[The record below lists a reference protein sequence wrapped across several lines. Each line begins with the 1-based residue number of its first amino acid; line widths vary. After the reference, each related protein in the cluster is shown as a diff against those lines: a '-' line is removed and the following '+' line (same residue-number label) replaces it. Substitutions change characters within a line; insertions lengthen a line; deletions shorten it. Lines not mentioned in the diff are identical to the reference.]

1 MRGGLT
7 IGEFA
12 QLTHLSVRT
21 LRRYH
26 ESGLL
31 EPAAV
36 DPASGYRFY
45 TTGQIPSA
53 QVIHRLRELDVP
65 LAEVGQ
71 ILATDDPAVRAEL
84 IAGHLDRLQA
94 SLDRTRAAVGSLQ
107 RLLRPDTGDLAVTV
121 RSEPARTVAAITG
134 VVDVGNVLEWY
145 DDAMTELDGVIG
157 GRLGPPGGRYDNE
170 LFSTGRGRVVV
181 YRPATDPP
189 SSGRVRPLDLPAVE
203 LAATVH
209 RGTHDD
215 IDVTYGRLGAWVV
228 EHALAVDGPVHETYV
243 VGPGDDPDP
252 ASWRT
257 EIGWPVFRLAG

>member
-1 MRGGLT
+1 MQGGLT

-36 DPASGYRFY
+36 DPFSGYRYY
-45 TTGQIPSA
+45 TAEQIPSA

-65 LAEVGQ
+65 LAEVGR
-71 ILATDDPAVRAEL
+71 ILATDDPGVRADL

-94 SLDRTRAAVGSLQ
+94 SLDRTRAAVNSLQ
-107 RLLRPDTGDLAVTV
+107 RLLRPERGDLEVEV
-121 RSEPARTVAAITG
+121 RSEPARSVAAITD
-134 VVDVGNVLEWY
+134 VVDVSNVLEWY
-145 DDAMTELDGVIG
+145 DDAMAELDALVDE
-157 GRLGPPGGRYDNE
+157 GPPGGRYDNE
-170 LFSTGRGRVVV
+170 LFSAGRGTVLV
-181 YRPATDPP
+181 YRPAIDPP
-189 SSGRVRPLDLPAVE
+189 SYGRVKPVELPAVE

-209 RGTHDD
+209 HGTHDD

-243 VGPGDDPDP
+243 VGPRDNPDP
-252 ASWRT
+252 AAWRT
-257 EIGWPVFRLAG
+257 EIGWPVFRVGA